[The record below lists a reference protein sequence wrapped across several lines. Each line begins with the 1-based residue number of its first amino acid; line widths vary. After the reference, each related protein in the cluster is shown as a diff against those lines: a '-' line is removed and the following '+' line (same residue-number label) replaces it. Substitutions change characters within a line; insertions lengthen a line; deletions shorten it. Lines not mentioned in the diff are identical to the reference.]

1 MGNLRLLLVG
11 TVLAVVVAGCG
22 GNGDRGRYRDALA
35 GPLQQL
41 DRATGSAVQTISA
54 FERGRLSF
62 RKAAAGVTQAVRGV
76 DAARKSIAAVQPPS
90 RYAVAHR
97 GLEHSVVLLRQALG
111 AYDDYL
117 HEFVGAVIAFQKSH
131 AGSIEAA
138 QATARYRL
146 YSQLLHHFQSAAGE
160 ASAAA
165 NGAMPLPSYVL
176 SYSPPKTVV
185 YVSEQGVFAGT
196 PAGTD

>member
-1 MGNLRLLLVG
+1 VGNLRLLFVG
-11 TVLAVVVAGCG
+11 MALAVVVAGCG

-35 GPLQQL
+35 RPLLQL
-41 DRATGSAVQTISA
+41 DRASGGAVRTISA

-62 RKAAAGVTQAVRGV
+62 RKAADGVTRAVRDV
-76 DAARKSIAAVQPPS
+76 ESARTRIAAVTPPS

-97 GLEHSVVLLRQALG
+97 GLEHSVVLLRQALD
-111 AYDDYL
+111 AYHDYL
-117 HEFVGAVIAFQKSH
+117 REFVGAVIAFRRSH
-131 AGSIEAA
+131 AGAIEAA
-138 QATARYRL
+138 EATARYQL
-146 YSQLLHHFQSAAGE
+146 YSQLLHNFQSAAGA

-165 NGAMPLPSYVL
+165 DGAMPLPAYVL

-196 PAGTD
+196 PSN

>member
-11 TVLAVVVAGCG
+11 TVLAVVVVGCG
-22 GNGDRGRYRDALA
+22 GNADRGRYRDALA
-35 GPLQQL
+35 GPLLQL
-41 DRATGSAVQTISA
+41 DRASGGAVRTISG

-62 RKAAAGVTQAVRGV
+62 RKAADGVALAMRRV
-76 DAARKSIAAVQPPS
+76 DAARMRIATVDPPA

-97 GLEHSVVLLRQALG
+97 SLEHSVVLLRQALD

-117 HEFVGAVIAFQKSH
+117 REFVGAVIAFRRSH

-138 QATARYRL
+138 QATARYQL
-146 YSQLLHHFQSAAGE
+146 YSQLLHSFQSAAGA

-165 NGAMPLPSYVL
+165 DGAMPLPAYVL
-176 SYSPPKTVV
+176 SYSPAKTVV

-196 PAGTD
+196 PSN